1 MTSAG
6 RVAAMFALVAVLA
19 VAVCGGGGRWAV
31 AAETLAEKCGKQF
44 QNVVPCLSFATA
56 KAEKP
61 SKECCDSVA
70 TIKKT
75 DPACL
80 CYVIQQVHSG
90 DNAQVKSMG
99 VKEDRIRQLPT
110 VCNIAGADIT
120 LCPKLLNLPANS
132 PDAAMFSNST
142 AAPATTTT
150 AKTPTGPG
158 VATSTT
164 ASGGSDGFRHAPQ
177 LAGVPLL
184 ASAVLI
190 LGGSLW
196 AGSFLN

>member
-1 MTSAG
+1 
-6 RVAAMFALVAVLA
+6 MFSLVVA
-19 VAVCGGGGRWAV
+19 VAVCGGGRWAV

-44 QNVVPCLSFATA
+44 QNVVPCLSFATE
-56 KAEKP
+56 KAATP
-61 SKECCDSVA
+61 SKECCDAVG

-80 CYVIQQVHSG
+80 CFVIQQVHGG

-99 VKEDRIRQLPT
+99 VKEDRIRQLPA

-132 PDAAMFSNST
+132 PDAAIFTNST
-142 AAPATTTT
+142 AAPTTMT
-150 AKTPTGPG
+150 AKTPMGPG
-158 VATSTT
+158 VGTSTPV
-164 ASGGSDGFRHAPQ
+164 GGGASDGFKHAPQ

-190 LGGSLW
+190 LGGLW
-196 AGSFLN
+196 AGFSFN